1 MKTTGQSGKEKILLV
16 VCLTA
21 FSSAMKELNQ
31 LKQFT
36 LDASGL
42 VAQWSAKFTPVEVPQ
57 TTEIQHTTVKVKTC
71 EIKQSRPSIELP
83 WLAQNTQPRAIAPR
97 PSQVI
102 DFKKEP
108 APAHIAK
115 LKKLPQF
122 DFDPVQLEV
131 RIPSHDGPELDIVV
145 PSEPP
150 LTMFKPRTRKP
161 GAIRLTPR
169 DREILLKTLN
179 RSINLRFAS

>member
-1 MKTTGQSGKEKILLV
+1 LV
-16 VCLTA
+16 VGLTA

-36 LDASGL
+36 LDASRL

-57 TTEIQHTTVKVKTC
+57 TTEIQHTAVKVKTC
-71 EIKQSRPSIELP
+71 KIKQSRPSIELP
-83 WLAQNTQPRAIAPR
+83 WLAQNTQPRAVVPR

-102 DFKKEP
+102 DFKKDLPKP
-108 APAHIAK
+108 ASAHLAK

-150 LTMFKPRTRKP
+150 LTMFKSRTRKP
-161 GAIRLTPR
+161 GAIRITPR
-169 DREILLKTLN
+169 DREILLKTVN